1 MSRGSLS
8 TGQKFQSPEEILK
21 FLGEVEG
28 DITEEIEPVAE
39 EGLERSP
46 KGFFKGIGRSWS

>member
-1 MSRGSLS
+1 MTRLLGLP
-8 TGQKFQSPEEILK
+8 Q

-28 DITEEIEPVAE
+28 DITEEIELVAE

-46 KGFFKGIGRSWS
+46 KGFFKGIGRSWL